1 MQADQ
6 FDKLYYLSIPFV
18 MCAECPEGDTSMSS
32 GWKNNPLQSLYILRK
47 WGPQKSFQN
56 QQYTLQRVYTLA
68 AVCILISNLHLF
80 AVLPVCE

>member
-18 MCAECPEGDTSMSS
+18 MCAEGDPSMSS

-47 WGPQKSFQN
+47 WGPQK
-56 QQYTLQRVYTLA
+56 
-68 AVCILISNLHLF
+68 
-80 AVLPVCE
+80 